1 MANRK
6 PVPSGL
12 CAFGAMAIDGY
23 LSALHDQLQGA
34 SEAEVIEFVHQS
46 RVYSRRLRAALTI
59 FADCFEPDDIRCWNK
74 RVRAVTRSLGAAR
87 DLDVQI
93 LFLNEYLKERDE
105 ATRRQFDALV
115 QELVGQRAALQC
127 QVEQALALFES
138 EGLVPRWHETLLR
151 RAVPMDDPMWRE
163 VRTAALANIMVLTKE
178 LLDLADCVADERAV
192 ERHHQM
198 RIAAKRLRYT
208 LETFTAAYDDGLA
221 SHIARLKK
229 LQDILGEMHDCDVW
243 IMTLVERLRW
253 RCEPAMAG
261 LLLERQERR
270 SVLYH
275 DLVAIWE
282 RWVDQMVLSRLERRL
297 FSGLRPRARE
307 VALPE
312 VDPPAKIALISDV
325 HGNLPALEA
334 VIEDATGR
342 GAVMFMNAGDSI
354 GWGPFDNEV
363 AYLLRDGRFQNVLG
377 NYDLNILKVK
387 LGGTARKTDGASLK
401 DKVAGHSVLNLSDA
415 TMSFLLGLPE
425 EIRFKVSGKRVLVTH
440 ASPESIEE
448 PIDETVPE
456 SRMGELA
463 IAAKADMVVIGH
475 THHSLD
481 RTFADVRF
489 INPGSVGRPVG
500 GDPRASYALLDPLD
514 LKVDLVKVRYDLD
527 EVADRVIAVGLP
539 KKLALMYLS
548 GRGPDEPEERVHPM
562 SHLDRSSKT
571 RMVEEAVRSFGHLD
585 DHTQFVRSMAVQLF
599 DHLQGEHGLGEGE
612 RYWLECGALL
622 HDIGWS
628 VGGEDHNRS
637 SFNLILVDERL
648 PLDER
653 ERLIV
658 ANLARYHRKG
668 LPRKDHANYGSLK
681 GKERRTVDILG
692 GILRVADGLDARHNH
707 DVRVIGL
714 STDPHMIVI
723 EVADPQEHRF
733 EIEAG
738 TRKGKLFEKAFDRK
752 LMIQ

>member
-6 PVPSGL
+6 PVPFGL

-34 SEAEVIEFVHQS
+34 RDAEVIEFVHQS

-59 FADCFEPDDIRCWNK
+59 FADCFEPDDIKCWNK

-93 LFLNEYLKERDE
+93 LFLNDYLKERDE
-105 ATRRQFDALV
+105 ATRTQFDALV
-115 QELVGQRAALQC
+115 QELVGQRAALQS
-127 QVEQALALFES
+127 QVEDALALFES
-138 EGLVPRWHETLLR
+138 EGLVPRWHATLLP

-163 VRTAALANIMVLTKE
+163 VRTAALANVMVLTKE
-178 LLDLADCVADERAV
+178 LLDLAGCVADERAV
-192 ERHHQM
+192 EQHHQM

-208 LETFTAAYDDGLA
+208 LETFSVAYDDGLA
-221 SHIARLKK
+221 AQIARLKK

-253 RCEPAMAG
+253 RCEPAMAA

-270 SVLYH
+270 SALYH
-275 DLVAIWE
+275 NLVAIWK
-282 RWVDQMVLSRLERRL
+282 RWVDQMVLSRLERKL
-297 FSGLRPRARE
+297 FSGLRPNVRE

-312 VDPPAKIALISDV
+312 LDPPTKIALISDV

-334 VIEDATGR
+334 VMEDATGR
-342 GAVMFMNAGDSI
+342 GAVTFINAGDSI

-363 AYLLRDGRFQNVLG
+363 AHLLQDGRFQNVLG
-377 NYDLNILKVK
+377 NYDQNILRVR
-387 LGGTARKTDGASLK
+387 LGGTPMKNDGASLK
-401 DKVAGHSVLNLSDA
+401 HKVAEHAALNLSDA
-415 TMSFLLGLPE
+415 SMSFLLGLPE
-425 EIRFKVSGKRVLVTH
+425 DIRFEVAGKRVLVTH

-456 SRMGELA
+456 TRMSELA
-463 IAAKADMVVIGH
+463 IAAKADLVVIGH
-475 THHSLD
+475 THHGLD
-481 RTFADVRF
+481 RTVAGVRF
-489 INPGSVGRPVG
+489 INPGSIGRPVG
-500 GDPRASYALLDPLD
+500 GDPRASYALLDP
-514 LKVDLVKVRYDLD
+514 VDLGVEFVRVRYDLD
-527 EVADRVIAVGLP
+527 EVADRVMAVGLP
-539 KKLALMYLS
+539 KELALMFLS
-548 GRGPDEPEERVHPM
+548 GRSPDEPEERVHPM
-562 SHLDRSSKT
+562 SHLDRTSKT
-571 RMVEEAVRSFGHLD
+571 GMVEEVVRSFGHLD
-585 DHTQFVRSMAVQLF
+585 DHTQFVRSTAVQLF
-599 DHLQGEHGLGEGE
+599 DLLQGEHGLGSGE

-628 VGGEDHNRS
+628 VGGEEHNLS
-637 SFNLILVDERL
+637 SFNLILVDDRL
-648 PLDER
+648 PFDER

-658 ANLARYHRKG
+658 ASLARYHRKG
-668 LPRKDHANYGSLK
+668 LPKKGHANYGSLK

-692 GILRVADGLDARHNH
+692 GILRVADGLDVRHNH
-707 DVRVIGL
+707 DVRLIGCW
-714 STDPHMIVI
+714 TDPHLIII
-723 EVADPQEHRF
+723 EVADPQEHRY

-738 TRKGKLFEKAFDRK
+738 SRKGKLFEKAFDRK